1 MLGMLLISSHEVVQ
15 IEKDNVNEVVEVKGH
30 GSLKSGSI
38 IFKSKRHDTLWK
50 SAPGGGKGGFILILF
65 VDMDFVLTQKTVHE
79 GKYFMASTCID
90 DLVDKRSGEVVFGT
104 SQIQITEVST
114 HTNGS
119 LLFINGNMIGNPS
132 GIRDGVYETCF
143 T

>member
-1 MLGMLLISSHEVVQ
+1 
-15 IEKDNVNEVVEVKGH
+15 
-30 GSLKSGSI
+30 
-38 IFKSKRHDTLWK
+38 
-50 SAPGGGKGGFILILF
+50 
-65 VDMDFVLTQKTVHE
+65 
-79 GKYFMASTCID
+79 MASTCID

-132 GIRDGVYETCF
+132 GIRNGVYKSF
-143 T
+143 FAQFLNLIFVDMGL

>member
-1 MLGMLLISSHEVVQ
+1 
-15 IEKDNVNEVVEVKGH
+15 
-30 GSLKSGSI
+30 
-38 IFKSKRHDTLWK
+38 
-50 SAPGGGKGGFILILF
+50 
-65 VDMDFVLTQKTVHE
+65 
-79 GKYFMASTCID
+79 MASTCID

-132 GIRDGVYETCF
+132 GIRNGVYKVCF
-143 T
+143 AQFIDPSFDGKGL